1 MLGGCGNEGKLVT
14 SQYFTTLQ
22 QMRVWICC
30 IYQCIARVES
40 KGTHRSM
47 NPSKQ
52 RVEGN
57 WGCERMKTEDPPN
70 TKWTFQGQPS
80 NCGARCEGRSLHK
93 LLPWLSISVF
103 WENVLRDNIKGT
115 LLQGLE
121 LVKRCWVGSF
131 KKNYLATY
139 CFQRVF
145 SLFLLKQQHCFGYRS
160 IYSSLHSS
168 LGVNKTVS

>member
-57 WGCERMKTEDPPN
+57 WGWERMKTEDPPN
-70 TKWTFQGQPS
+70 TIWTFQGQPS

-93 LLPWLSISVF
+93 LLPWLSISMF
-103 WENVLRDNIKGT
+103 WENVLRDSIKGT

-121 LVKRCWVGSF
+121 LG
-131 KKNYLATY
+131 KKVLSWFFLKKLSCYLLFSKG
-139 CFQRVF
+139 FQFVF
-145 SLFLLKQQHCFGYRS
+145 IKTTTLLWIQ
-160 IYSSLHSS
+160 IYLLQSA
-168 LGVNKTVS
+168 